1 MMYVFAGAI
10 EFIDAVVAEVLDA
23 GIEAFVNAMFLP
35 VWLALCA
42 YLFFRGYQAMTGN
55 LPAATT
61 DILREAIGLIFAVCL
76 ATNLSLFNAMVRDFF
91 FYGVPQFLGGIA
103 ARISTPQ
110 GGAVQ
115 PGTMAEQLTVM
126 WAQVWKA
133 VGHAW
138 NSAGGWQDWPIYVGA
153 LVTLGVAAIALI
165 LVVLVYMVSHFFL
178 ALVIMIGPVFM
189 ALGMFRATRG
199 YVDRYFG
206 KVASLILLQVM
217 AVLVMAFV
225 TRANL
230 TFMDGVNS
238 AEAQTA
244 AARTAA
250 DIARQNAQRGNFGN
264 RGGAGGFYNDPA
276 AQAQAIPTNPNG
288 APQGD
293 VLQRLQVL
301 FGIIAMFLLGGAAMI
316 FLPYIAYSLGSGLMV
331 NVTPN
336 SARLPLPGRPGGGAE
351 PAPSS
356 MPSLGVSLNQG
367 GGGIPQPAP
376 PSYASL
382 APPPPTPLGAT
393 P

>member
-1 MMYVFAGAI
+1 MMYVWASAI

-42 YLFFRGYQAMTGN
+42 YLFFRGWQAMTGN

-61 DILREAIGLIFAVCL
+61 DMLREAIGMIFVVCL
-76 ATNLSLFNAMVRDFF
+76 ATNLDLFNRFVRDFF
-91 FYGVPQFLGGIA
+91 FFGVPQFLAGVA
-103 ARISTPQ
+103 ARVAAPQ
-110 GGAVQ
+110 GGAVEA
-115 PGTMAEQLTVM
+115 GTMAEQLTVM

-138 NSAGGWQDWPIYVGA
+138 NSAGGWQDWPIYAGA
-153 LVTLGVAAIALI
+153 LVTLAVAAVALV

-178 ALVIMIGPVFM
+178 ALVIMLGPVFI
-189 ALGMFRATRG
+189 ALGAFRATRG

-264 RGGAGGFYNDPA
+264 RGGAGGFYGDPA
-276 AQAQAIPTNPNG
+276 AAPTVPANPNG

-301 FGIIAMFLLGGAAMI
+301 FGVIAMFLLGGAAMI

-336 SARLPLPGRPGGGAE
+336 SARLPMPGGGGNDA
-351 PAPSS
+351 PALPNY
-356 MPSLGVSLNQG
+356 GISLNQG
-367 GGGIPQPAP
+367 GGGGIPQPP
-376 PSYASL
+376 PAAYASL
-382 APPPPTPLGAT
+382 APPPPTPLGAN